1 MATLLESGGTVELWG
16 GWAVT
21 LPPAHYEANG
31 DGSWSAWGV
40 DWTVDVIIVEVA
52 GHENGQPVSP
62 EEMLGKERAVKV
74 SGNGWVGGV
83 EFLHETDNAR
93 DVYRLAANLA
103 AINTSM
109 SFWVSYFE
117 KHQQPFAENLMLKVA
132 HSS

>member
-1 MATLLESGGTVELWG
+1 
-16 GWAVT
+16 
-21 LPPAHYEANG
+21 
-31 DGSWSAWGV
+31 
-40 DWTVDVIIVEVA
+40 VIIVEVA